1 MQTVEISVVIPV
13 FNEASVLEQ
22 VLAELRNTLEGG
34 GTNYEIIVVNDG
46 STDKTE
52 KILHREAAKFDNII
66 AINLSRNFGKESA
79 LSAGISF
86 SRGACIVFMD
96 ADLQH
101 PPSLIPN
108 MFEKWKEGYDVVNAK
123 KAARGREKLSYRLY
137 AHLFNWFMSKAIGT
151 DFSGASDFKLI
162 DRQVAKA
169 LISCPERNRF
179 FRGLVSW
186 VGFRSTHIDFDVHER
201 QAGLTKWSMGKLL
214 RYSLKNF
221 IAFSSLPL
229 KIVAYMGFMMAGL
242 GLVLLIQT
250 LLNYLIGNAAIGFTT
265 VIAVQILLGGMIIS
279 SLGVIAIYIANIYDE
294 QKARPLFIVRNERI
308 TDKKKYRTPR
318 ESGDPWELDS

>member
-1 MQTVEISVVIPV
+1 MRAVEISVVIPV
-13 FNEASVLEQ
+13 FNEAPILER
-22 VLAELRNTLEGG
+22 VIEELRSTLEGG
-34 GTNYEIIVVNDG
+34 ATYEIVVVNDG
-46 STDKTE
+46 STDATE
-52 KILHREAAKFDNII
+52 EILRREAAKFDNII

-79 LSAGISF
+79 LTAGMNF
-86 SRGACIVFMD
+86 SRGACIVFID

-101 PPSLIPN
+101 PPDLIPK
-108 MFEKWKEGYDVVNAK
+108 MLEKWKEGYDVVNAK
-123 KAARGREKLSYRLY
+123 KATRARESLNYRLF

-162 DRQVAKA
+162 DRQVADA
-169 LISCPERNRF
+169 VIRCPEHNRF

-186 VGFRSTHIDFDVHER
+186 VGFRSTHIDFEVRKR
-201 QAGLTKWSMGKLL
+201 QAGLTKWSTWKLL

-229 KIVAYMGFMMAGL
+229 QVVAYMGFATAGL

-250 LLNYLIGNAAIGFTT
+250 LLNYLLGKAAIGFTT

-279 SLGVIAIYIANIYDE
+279 SLGVIALYIAKIYDE
-294 QKARPLFIVRNERI
+294 QKARPLFLVREDRVV
-308 TDKKKYRTPR
+308 DQEK
-318 ESGDPWELDS
+318 